1 MVSVAGNGSEN
12 RRGLEKEGVALS
24 RSLTERRRTA
34 LISHLNGPKRR
45 QIPVHKKNL
54 DVVPIDRGVG
64 LKEEPQKQVL
74 GEELVGSKDVNPC
87 ALQARIGI
95 EFQALQRILGRKPGG
110 ELVTRR
116 RRPQ

>member
-24 RSLTERRRTA
+24 RSLTERRSTS

-45 QIPVHKKNL
+45 QIPVHKQDL

-74 GEELVGSKDVNPC
+74 GEELVGSQDVDPS
-87 ALQARIGI
+87 ALQARVRIKL
-95 EFQALQRILGRKPGG
+95 QALQR
-110 ELVTRR
+110 VF
-116 RRPQ
+116 